1 VRKRYTKTATIV
13 KENSMRESYSGCS
26 MASES
31 ETSRL
36 DIDLEQMA
44 SGRPDRFSEAQAR
57 NTPKSV
63 EEKIQSEENLLGEYQ
78 RIVTLYRQLQ
88 EAIEGGTLPDFRRV
102 SVSLPLEIDVLLD
115 ETVDSLMELSLY
127 RSAEKS
133 MVKKEL
139 ETMIRRHSFEEKIAG
154 MQSRIA
160 LSTGRLAQLRMT
172 EDPDAINRRRTEEIL
187 AKIKETIPM
196 EPLPVVVNQ
205 SPRRDLRFLER
216 GGQEIL
222 VQREKRF

>member
-1 VRKRYTKTATIV
+1 
-13 KENSMRESYSGCS
+13 MRESYSGG
-26 MASES
+26 
-31 ETSRL
+31 TYDGRGVPKQSRL
-36 DIDLEQMA
+36 DIDLEQM
-44 SGRPDRFSEAQAR
+44 EALADPTVSDEARAR

-115 ETVDSLMELSLY
+115 ETADSLMELSLY

-160 LSTGRLAQLRMT
+160 LSTGRLSQWKMT
-172 EDPDAINRRRTEEIL
+172 EDPDAINRKRAEEIL
-187 AKIKETIPM
+187 AKIKETTPM
-196 EPLPVVVNQ
+196 KSLPVV
-205 SPRRDLRFLER
+205 SEPKPEKETSGFWR
-216 GGQEIL
+216 G
-222 VQREKRF
+222 VAKRFF